1 MTLRHIKIFLTV
13 CECGNNL
20 TKAAEKL
27 FIAQP
32 SVSFAIHEL
41 EDFYNIKFFDRIS
54 RRLYI
59 TEAGKMFWNY
69 ASHISALFEDMEKNI
84 RDWDK
89 LGILRIG
96 GSITVGS
103 QLMPS
108 YVKIFSEAYPA
119 IDVRVFVE
127 RSEKMEQM
135 LLRNELDFAVIEGIV
150 HEPNLVGEEYML
162 DSLTVICPA
171 KGSFSQGQVI
181 PVEEFV
187 KQRFLLR
194 EHGSGTRETFEHAL
208 EAYGFTV
215 TPVWE
220 SVSTTALV
228 NGVINGLGVAVLPQ
242 RMVQG
247 ALRQGLVHSVQIKGL
262 EFNRKFRIVYH
273 KNKYLTEAARAFI
286 ELCKTYEENHHFP
299 VYDGLS

>member
-41 EDFYNIKFFDRIS
+41 EDFYGVKFFDRIS

-69 ASHISALFEDMEKNI
+69 ASHIASLFEDMEKNI

-89 LGILRIG
+89 LGVLRIG
-96 GSITVGS
+96 SSITVGS

-108 YVKIFSEAYPA
+108 YVKTFSESYPT
-119 IDVRVFVE
+119 IDVRVFIE

-150 HEPNLVGEEYML
+150 HEPNLIGEEYMT

-171 KGSFSQGQVI
+171 EGSFAQGEIISIETFIQ
-181 PVEEFV
+181 
-187 KQRFLLR
+187 QRFLLR

-208 EAYGFTV
+208 EASGFTV
-215 TPVWE
+215 APVWE

-228 NGVINGLGVAVLPQ
+228 NAVINGLGIAVLPH

-247 ALRQGLVHSVQIKGL
+247 ALRQGLIHSIHVKGL
-262 EFNRKFRIVYH
+262 EFSRKFRIVYH

-286 ELCKTYEENHHFP
+286 ELCKTYEEKFHFP
-299 VYDGLS
+299 TYNGLF